1 MARRQQRTSLTL
13 LGTWLKKKSAVIK
26 FRSFNIILAG
36 VVALAVRKY
45 KQTAKK
51 AVLFL
56 FIYMYKKLFL
66 KFAKK

>member
-1 MARRQQRTSLTL
+1 MASRQQRTSLTL

-45 KQTAKK
+45 KETAKK
-51 AVLFL
+51 PSYFYS
-56 FIYMYKKLFL
+56 FICIKNYF
-66 KFAKK
+66 